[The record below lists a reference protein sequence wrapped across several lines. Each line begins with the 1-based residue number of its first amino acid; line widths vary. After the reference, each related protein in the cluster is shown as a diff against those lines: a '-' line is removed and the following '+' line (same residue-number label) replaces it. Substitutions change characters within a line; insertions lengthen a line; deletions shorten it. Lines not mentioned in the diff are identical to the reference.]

1 MGRVNFRFNGTG
13 LSIYYRKYPT
23 FGTLNVYIDGG
34 LTASINQTAPIEQR
48 GQIWTSPL
56 LAFGMHTV
64 MLEHLSNS
72 YTVMDAVTVYGPPTA
87 TPTPTMTYTPSRT
100 YTPSKT
106 PTITLTKTP
115 SRTPTNTKTPTP
127 SYTPTVTSVPIV
139 INPGLVDDA
148 DYRLQYSGWVQQAVK
163 GMQNNTEH
171 YSKKIGETVYSSFN
185 GTGIIIYFRKYATF
199 GLLNVKIDGVSVG

>member
-1 MGRVNFRFNGTG
+1 
-13 LSIYYRKYPT
+13 
-23 FGTLNVYIDGG
+23 
-34 LTASINQTAPIEQR
+34 
-48 GQIWTSPL
+48 
-56 LAFGMHTV
+56 
-64 MLEHLSNS
+64 
-72 YTVMDAVTVYGPPTA
+72 
-87 TPTPTMTYTPSRT
+87 MTYTPSRT

-115 SRTPTNTKTPTP
+115 SRTPTNTKTSTP

-148 DYRLQYSGWVQQAVK
+148 DYRLQYTGWVQQTVK

-171 YSKKIGETVYSSFN
+171 YSKKIGDTVYSSFN

-199 GLLNVKIDGVSVG
+199 GLAQC